1 MVSFIIQDNYEIVR
15 LRYRV
20 FIPEVQI
27 LLNEKLTLPFYN
39 VIEEQKNCTSI
50 IYNGNCHSL
59 TNENIRQFNQ
69 RQPLT
74 TNLIDFY
81 MCLQNIYDRRS
92 SSAYNSAHNDDSGF
106 VAAKLKLFLPS
117 VLMIN
122 NGEMPP
128 TSQRTLSDLYLKIS
142 IPIQSVDGFWTCL
155 IIDMYD
161 KEIYFYDPREFT
173 ENTVQIMNTLEVYA
187 NKIFDFSRFLGR
199 ALITVLPMKDFT
211 RDIDS
216 FSYCFEFKKRVWK
229 MVAIPSRTSFTLAF
243 IIWPLGSR
251 RAASS

>member
-1 MVSFIIQDNYEIVR
+1 
-15 LRYRV
+15 
-20 FIPEVQI
+20 
-27 LLNEKLTLPFYN
+27 
-39 VIEEQKNCTSI
+39 
-50 IYNGNCHSL
+50 
-59 TNENIRQFNQ
+59 
-69 RQPLT
+69 
-74 TNLIDFY
+74 

-173 ENTVQIMNTLEVYA
+173 ENAVQIMNTLEVYA
-187 NKIFDFSRFLGR
+187 NKIFDFEPRLKCSRLESD
-199 ALITVLPMKDFT
+199 LIRMPSLCSVEDSGVYVIAVIEYFMLQCPLYINPD
-211 RDIDS
+211 DINLLRL
-216 FSYCFEFKKRVWK
+216 SYCLQVL
-229 MVAIPSRTSFTLAF
+229 LASK
-243 IIWPLGSR
+243 LKQ
-251 RAASS
+251 